1 MPTSESTPTLS
12 VILILHQNAEQ
23 PLRPLCGSERMRR
36 FRVISWDYSIER
48 PRLLTLRSALQ
59 QTSKAPCR
67 HPVREQYLCPE
78 HINPCSL
85 GRLRGFRP
93 DTPRPLPMP
102 VSPACSAVSH
112 SCANN
117 IGHVRIYTFAP
128 RKAQK
133 NIRQDRCWPC

>member
-23 PLRPLCGSERMRR
+23 TLRPLCGSERIRR
-36 FRVISWDYSIER
+36 FRVISWDYSIAR
-48 PRLLTLRSALQ
+48 PRLLTLRSALHR
-59 QTSKAPCR
+59 TYEAPCR
-67 HPVREQYLCPE
+67 HPVRERYLCSGD
-78 HINPCSL
+78 INPCNL
-85 GRLRGFRP
+85 GWLQGFHP
-93 DTPRPLPMP
+93 DTHRPLPIP
-102 VSPACSAVSH
+102 VSPECSVVSH

-133 NIRQDRCWPC
+133 NIRQDRC